1 MKETHEKT
9 WAIIRDAIEDYTF
22 SGSATSVGFVE
33 GVLLLAENLPRE
45 VSKKTS
51 ELLSG
56 GEDAVGLHGTENRR
70 SWALTGLAIRAA
82 YGLGLDQIA
91 IEINEAERTAD
102 LERARSTWTWCY
114 LYDRTIGLRTGLAF
128 WSRGPSLCFVGY
140 SHISQTG
147 ERAAVANFPYMLNH
161 GPSSPQANEDTDS
174 ASLMQALVE
183 LTQIMTNAHDILYP
197 SKSRTDI
204 LVRQGEYF
212 KVGLRTV
219 SRILDA
225 DDLVSRFVPSSTA
238 ILQISMAVEEVELRI
253 LGATVLVH
261 VPLCPALRIQF
272 RVPGARTACPD
283 ESRDRGKHRG
293 EGRRTRQEC
302 SALPTRYHIFTCSR
316 PS

>member
-1 MKETHEKT
+1 MKDIHEKT

-22 SGSATSVGFVE
+22 SGSSTTVGFVE

-45 VSKKTS
+45 VSRRTS

-56 GEDAVGLHGTENRR
+56 GDDAVGLHGTENRR

-102 LERARSTWTWCY
+102 VERARSTWTWCY

-161 GPSSPQANEDTDS
+161 GPSSPNANEDTDS

-212 KVGLRTV
+212 KVSHLHTSMKRV
-219 SRILDA
+219 LIRSFLI
-225 DDLVSRFVPSSTA
+225 PST
-238 ILQISMAVEEVELRI
+238 ELYN
-253 LGATVLVH
+253 
-261 VPLCPALRIQF
+261 PSKQF
-272 RVPGARTACPD
+272 G
-283 ESRDRGKHRG
+283 S
-293 EGRRTRQEC
+293 
-302 SALPTRYHIFTCSR
+302 
-316 PS
+316 

>member
-1 MKETHEKT
+1 MKDIHEKT

-22 SGSATSVGFVE
+22 SGSSTTVGFVE

-45 VSKKTS
+45 VSRRTS

-56 GEDAVGLHGTENRR
+56 GDDAVGLHGTENRR

-102 LERARSTWTWCY
+102 VERARSTWTWCY

-161 GPSSPQANEDTDS
+161 GPSSPNANEDTDS

-212 KVGLRTV
+212 KVSHSHIWAR
-219 SRILDA
+219 SRLTT
-225 DDLVSRFVPSSTA
+225 SSSTHFIGLCNRSKQSGSSRSGTRHHSNNSA
-238 ILQISMAVEEVELRI
+238 GVLTTLSGSTYQVLLSRHMFSELR
-253 LGATVLVH
+253 
-261 VPLCPALRIQF
+261 PERRPKQ
-272 RVPGARTACPD
+272 P
-283 ESRDRGKHRG
+283 
-293 EGRRTRQEC
+293 RTREKDG
-302 SALPTRYHIFTCSR
+302 TRTFSYFPGVSHDVL
-316 PS
+316 

>member
-1 MKETHEKT
+1 MFQTARIPRSNAQLALLCRTEPFLMSVLVAVASAHHPDAGMKEIHERT
-9 WAIIRDAIEDYTF
+9 WAVIRDAIEDYTF

-45 VSKKTS
+45 VSKRTS

-56 GEDAVGLHGTENRR
+56 GEDSVGLHGTENRR

-147 ERAAVANFPYMLNH
+147 ERAAVSNFPYMLNH
-161 GPSSPQANEDTDS
+161 GPASPSTDNDTDS
-174 ASLMQALVE
+174 ASLMQSLVE

-197 SKSRTDI
+197 SKTRTDI

-212 KVGLRTV
+212 KVGHCSPMFTV
-219 SRILDA
+219 SRL
-225 DDLVSRFVPSSTA
+225 
-238 ILQISMAVEEVELRI
+238 
-253 LGATVLVH
+253 
-261 VPLCPALRIQF
+261 
-272 RVPGARTACPD
+272 
-283 ESRDRGKHRG
+283 
-293 EGRRTRQEC
+293 
-302 SALPTRYHIFTCSR
+302 
-316 PS
+316 